1 MKNIF
6 SIIAFI
12 LAIISLTTVG
22 TLYYKR
28 ADIVRSQI
36 IENPEV
42 ITEAI
47 SILQKQ
53 NAAKRLADYKTPLN
67 TPFHQGFAGNPDGDV
82 TLVEL
87 SDYNCG
93 FCRSSL
99 TDVERL
105 LGEDE
110 NLRVVFR
117 ETPVLADSSKTAA
130 LWSLAAAKQGKYR
143 AFHNALF
150 ESGSTTDDSIESVA
164 KSVGMDLQA
173 AKITVA
179 SQEAEDEIKQNLD
192 IMNKVNLTGTPTF
205 IVGDQ
210 ILEGAVGYDAL
221 KKAIEAVRENES
233 A

>member
-1 MKNIF
+1 MKNTF

-99 TDVERL
+99 ADVERL
-105 LGEDE
+105 LDEDE

-150 ESGSTTDDSIESVA
+150 ESGSITDDSIESVA